1 MNTYTWTS
9 WSAYTYTYSQST
21 GKVCRGFDYQVGVRT
36 NRWDYH
42 YNTNKSTTQCYT
54 QFQQMILATMVY
66 IQWNPDERGEALSDS
81 NCTLIF
87 TMVTAHKMFVIPIL
101 NSIYTTLDFR
111 KKNRIEIKNITVL
124 L

>member
-1 MNTYTWTS
+1 
-9 WSAYTYTYSQST
+9 
-21 GKVCRGFDYQVGVRT
+21 
-36 NRWDYH
+36 
-42 YNTNKSTTQCYT
+42 
-54 QFQQMILATMVY
+54 MILATMVY

-111 KKNRIEIKNITVL
+111 KKNRIEIKNKIGL

>member
-1 MNTYTWTS
+1 
-9 WSAYTYTYSQST
+9 
-21 GKVCRGFDYQVGVRT
+21 
-36 NRWDYH
+36 
-42 YNTNKSTTQCYT
+42 
-54 QFQQMILATMVY
+54 MILATMVY
-66 IQWNPDERGEALSDS
+66 IQWNPDELGEALSDS

-111 KKNRIEIKNITVL
+111 KKNRIEIKNKIGL